1 MKRGECVGKIS
12 TPVGTIEIMIDGKA
26 LEYDYEKLNN
36 GNLFPDFAARYK
48 IKVSKEPDGTEHEIK
63 CVISGLKNM
72 EYISDI
78 ESGECLECQ
87 SFYIEN
93 CKISVGIESDAGYL
107 ENGFRITD
115 MGYDYDSCYIKAGIS
130 YCTLSFTTTKNFVF
144 GVCWMENY
152 TKENEHQT
160 WFGAAPTIM

>member
-1 MKRGECVGKIS
+1 MKRGERVEKIS
-12 TPVGTIEIMIDGKA
+12 TPAGNIEIEIDGKTV
-26 LEYDYEKLNN
+26 EYQYEKLNN
-36 GNLFPDFAARYK
+36 GNLFPDVTARYK

-93 CKISVGIESDAGYL
+93 CKISIGIESDAGYL
-107 ENGFRITD
+107 ENGCRITD
-115 MGYDYDSCYIKAGIS
+115 MGYDYDSCYNKDGIS
-130 YCTLSFTTTKNFVF
+130 YGTLSFTTTKEFVF
-144 GVCWMENY
+144 GICWMENY
-152 TKENEHQT
+152 TKESEHQT
-160 WFGAAPTIM
+160 WFGADPTIM